1 MTDNDENIVVKL
13 NDTKPE
19 EEQMT
24 IDKYREAIKKLGD
37 SQYGL

>member
-1 MTDNDENIVVKL
+1 MEEENIIVML

-19 EEQMT
+19 EGQMT